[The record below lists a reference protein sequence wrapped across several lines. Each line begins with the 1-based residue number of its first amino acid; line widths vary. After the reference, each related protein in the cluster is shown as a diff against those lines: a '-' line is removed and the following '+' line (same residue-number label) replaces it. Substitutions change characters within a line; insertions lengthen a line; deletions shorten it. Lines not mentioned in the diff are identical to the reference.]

1 MRNDVDA
8 RPAGSAAAGQ
18 GTIIEIEAKL
28 GHIIDM
34 DSRDRIHLPILT
46 ESVLN
51 RENARVRTSF
61 ESKMTVVS
69 RFPMSWRECFDPR
82 QFYLPYIGTT
92 PSYE

>member
-1 MRNDVDA
+1 MRNDVNA
-8 RPAGSAAAGQ
+8 GPAGSAAAGQ

-69 RFPMSWRECFDPR
+69 RFPTCPGEGASIPIKF
-82 QFYLPYIGTT
+82 T
-92 PSYE
+92 